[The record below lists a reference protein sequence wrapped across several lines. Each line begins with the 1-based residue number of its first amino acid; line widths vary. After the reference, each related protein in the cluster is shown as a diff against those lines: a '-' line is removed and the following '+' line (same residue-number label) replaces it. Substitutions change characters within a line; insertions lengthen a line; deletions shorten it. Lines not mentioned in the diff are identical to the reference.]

1 MYILFQTILANK
13 KAIIN
18 LKNGGDQCF
27 KWCMTQALNLVDDHA
42 ERITKAL
49 MKQAE
54 KLDWSGIEFP
64 VAVDEN
70 IIGNFERNDD
80 PSNNIF

>member
-1 MYILFQTILANK
+1 
-13 KAIIN
+13 
-18 LKNGGDQCF
+18 
-27 KWCMTQALNLVDDHA
+27 MTQALNLVDDHA